1 MKNRNNSFI
10 KNLLLL
16 YLFYVIITFVL
27 IFGFKQKAISSAIFP
42 AKNNF
47 ISNTVTNDR
56 IALIEER
63 ELSAKVKISL
73 IDNAKEALK
82 ISYYK
87 VQNDEAGDVFF
98 SKIIEAANRG
108 VKVELVLDGKLNKLS
123 KNFNGLNYLLTSNP
137 NIEIRYYEPFLF
149 FKPWTWNNILHDK
162 YIIVDDKIVILG
174 GRNIGNQYFAIN
186 GEAPIITKDR
196 EVLIINT
203 DLSNYKNSALS
214 QINNYFYEVWN
225 SEYTKKVKANLSKSN
240 LNKASEKQLELD
252 KSLIYVKDKHPEL
265 FNNNFDFIEMS
276 YPTNKITLINNPLS
290 RYKKSPYIWGTITNL
305 INSANS
311 SVFIQSPYVI
321 PTIEMQ
327 EFIDFDYLK
336 NKKISILTNSEYSS
350 PNIFAF
356 SGYLK
361 HRKTLLKNNVDLY
374 EYQGEGSIHAK
385 SYIIDD
391 RLSLVGSFNMDGR
404 SAYLSTETMFVIDSK
419 DFAKALNDKVKILEN
434 DSILVNDKAQ
444 LDIKKQAP
452 ILKKVILRGTK
463 VITYFFNYLL

>member
-10 KNLLLL
+10 KNFFLL

-27 IFGFKQKAISSAIFP
+27 IFGFKQKNIVSEDFP
-42 AKNNF
+42 SINNF
-47 ISNTVTNDR
+47 ISNTVSNDR

-73 IDNAKEALK
+73 IDGAKESLK

-87 VQNDEAGDVFF
+87 IQNDEAGDIFF

-108 VKVELVLDGKLNKLS
+108 VKVELVIDGKLNKIS

-203 DLSNYKNSALS
+203 DLSNYKDSALS

-225 SEYTKKVKANLSKSN
+225 SEYTKKVKSNLSKSN

-265 FNNNFDFIEMS
+265 FNNSFDFSGMS
-276 YPTNKITLINNPLS
+276 YPANKITLINNPLT
-290 RYKKSPYIWGTITNL
+290 RYKKFPYIWGTITNL
-305 INSANS
+305 INTANS

-327 EFIDFDYLK
+327 EFIDYEYLK
-336 NKKISILTNSEYSS
+336 NKKISILTNSEYAS

-391 RLSLVGSFNMDGR
+391 RISLVGSFNMDGR

-434 DSILVNDKAQ
+434 DSILVNDKSN
-444 LDIKKQAP
+444 LDMVKRVP